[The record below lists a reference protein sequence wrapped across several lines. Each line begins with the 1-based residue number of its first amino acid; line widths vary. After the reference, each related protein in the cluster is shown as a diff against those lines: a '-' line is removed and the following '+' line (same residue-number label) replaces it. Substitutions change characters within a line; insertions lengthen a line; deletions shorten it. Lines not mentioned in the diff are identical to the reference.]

1 MLHDI
6 CFTMRS
12 ETWVEQQG
20 HSLAEFSTC
29 QPQSSPD
36 GLQSL
41 VPAWDAMIA
50 KINAKTGRDNIYGA

>member
-1 MLHDI
+1 
-6 CFTMRS
+6 MRS

-20 HSLAEFSTC
+20 HTLKEFSTR
-29 QPQSSPD
+29 QPQSSQD